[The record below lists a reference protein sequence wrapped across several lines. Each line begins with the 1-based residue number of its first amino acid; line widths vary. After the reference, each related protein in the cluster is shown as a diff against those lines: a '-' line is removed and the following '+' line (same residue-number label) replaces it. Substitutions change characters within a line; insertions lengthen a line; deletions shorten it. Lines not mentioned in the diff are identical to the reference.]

1 MKNLQLSKNVKLEI
15 LRLLAQQEGKLFEKI
30 DPVSFFDLLLDLRTI
45 PSTDTRFTDA
55 KGDLQQHYVNNN
67 DWTLAEILL
76 DKYDFINSDE
86 NFFKLLDL
94 VISPTVNSTEEEV
107 KFFYYSLNPILNSY
121 SLEYRLKNINDE
133 GISIFEIDA
142 LDSENQFK
150 DIVDNQIPIFFN
162 KTNENSFIEKLNLK
176 FSIYILLKPTNW
188 DDFGSKNEFEMSVQ
202 CAGNHIKLGLLKI
215 ISADNKSTT
224 RSLPSQFTQLGKEY
238 CSLGEKIGYYE
249 GIKSLFGNQYLSIL
263 KALNDVAFFPQ
274 ISESFENISDFKNS
288 LIRFDPQEQ
297 LMRQARYIIDNY
309 DLNNLY
315 SFEYIYKPNYSNV
328 IEPLNISFNFN
339 DKPILPNRI
348 YALIGENGVGKT
360 QLVSK
365 LPIDLA
371 NQVSD
376 SFSPKV
382 PLFSKVIAVSYSVFD
397 DFEIPESSSKINY
410 LYCGLR
416 GKKNGEKYNL
426 TKSELKKRFFDSI
439 EKVQKS
445 NRFDQWCEIVGNFFS
460 KSTIEQWKTWDENI
474 FSHKLDIRQIS
485 SSLDKFSSGQSIFVF
500 ILTEILANIRYDSL
514 IIFDEPE
521 THLHPNAISQLVNSI
536 HSLIRKF
543 QSYCIIAT
551 HSPIIVQGILSKNVY
566 VIRNENDVLSAK
578 HPSIETFGENLT
590 KITDDIF
597 GARDTTSHFK
607 KELQILINQGYN
619 YNDIVS
625 LLKSNNVP
633 LSLNLTVLLNSM
645 IPSQHD

>member
-1 MKNLQLSKNVKLEI
+1 MKNLELPKNVKLEI
-15 LRLLAQQEGKLFEKI
+15 LRLLSQQEGKLFNKI
-30 DPVSFFDLLLDLRTI
+30 DPVSFFDLLLDLRARR
-45 PSTDTRFTDA
+45 STDARFTDA

-67 DWTLAEILL
+67 DWTLEEILL
-76 DKYDFINSDE
+76 DKYNFINSDE

-150 DIVDNQIPIFFN
+150 DVVDNQIPIFFN
-162 KTNENSFIEKLNLK
+162 KKNESNFIEKLNLK
-176 FSIYILLKPTNW
+176 FSIYILLEPTNW
-188 DDFGSKNEFEMSVQ
+188 DDFDSKNEFKISVRY
-202 CAGNHIKLGLLKI
+202 AGKHTNLGLLKI
-215 ISADNKSTT
+215 ISTDNKSTT
-224 RSLPSQFTQLGKEY
+224 RSLPTQFIQLGKEY
-238 CSLGEKIGYYE
+238 CSLGERIGYYE
-249 GIKSLFGNQYLSIL
+249 GIKNLFGNHYLSIL

-274 ISESFENISDFKNS
+274 ISESFENLPDFKNS
-288 LIRFDPQEQ
+288 LIRFDDQEQ
-297 LMRQARYIIDNY
+297 LMRQARYIIDSY

-376 SFSPKV
+376 SFWPKV

-536 HSLIRKF
+536 HSLVRKF

-619 YNDIVS
+619 YNYIVS